1 MRLSRTDVVPMLTI
15 VAGGVVGVLLTFSPL
30 ALWSSAEDV
39 PAPVPAWSPSKE
51 VSRPARPVTARFE
64 PSSAAWSPD
73 GQRFI
78 FRSSNFRSS
87 NDGRAYWVISG
98 GGEPQPVQMS
108 PDGEWVVYQPD
119 ESGKL
124 TYVRMADGQVVA
136 TPAVASGTSIRLILE
151 STKGAPQGR

>member
-30 ALWSSAEDV
+30 VLRSPADDV
-39 PAPVPAWSPSKE
+39 PAAVPAAPSKE

-64 PSSAAWSPD
+64 PTSATWSSD
-73 GQRFI
+73 GQRVI
-78 FRSSNFRSS
+78 FWSS
-87 NDGRAYWVISG
+87 NDGDGRLYGVPAG
-98 GGEPQPVQMS
+98 GGEPQPVQIS
-108 PDGEWVVYQPD
+108 PDGQWIVYQTD

-124 TYVRMADGQVVA
+124 TYVRMVDGKVVA
-136 TPAVASGTSIRLILE
+136 TPAVVSGQSIRLILE